1 MVVVADMEVDMV
13 ADMEEDMLADM
24 EVDMMADMVSIKVSW
39 SQTFWSRSLSWLAHL
54 LIFASSLKGAIHFD

>member
-13 ADMEEDMLADM
+13 ADMEEDMLADI
-24 EVDMMADMVSIKVSW
+24 EVDMVSIKVSW